1 MLKSLLAR
9 LRGAPKAVETRLV
22 DDWRHAHKWWSTRAT
37 LAAGLLPPL
46 LKLFDFMPGV
56 WNQMPVEV
64 KALMPNGAQIMTGL
78 FMAAMIIGARLW
90 KQGGKSDGQ
99 VE

>member
-1 MLKSLLAR
+1 MSVLKTIEA
-9 LRGAPKAVETRLV
+9 RLV
-22 DDWRHAHKWWSTRAT
+22 DDWRQAHKWWSTRT
-37 LAAGLLPPL
+37 AAFSGVFPGLI
-46 LKLFDFMPGV
+46 KLFYFMPGV

-99 VE
+99 ADS